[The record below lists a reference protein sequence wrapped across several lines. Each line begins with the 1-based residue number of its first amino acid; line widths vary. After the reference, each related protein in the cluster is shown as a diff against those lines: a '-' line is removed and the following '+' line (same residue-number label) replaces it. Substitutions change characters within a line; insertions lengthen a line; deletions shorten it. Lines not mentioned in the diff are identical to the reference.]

1 MVRGDYFI
9 DYYRIYGII
18 GGVIENSKDG
28 LVGEGLTILQI
39 NPIFYKKLQ

>member
-1 MVRGDYFI
+1 VCGDYFI
-9 DYYRIYGII
+9 EYYRIYGII

-28 LVGEGLTILQI
+28 LVDEVLTRLQI